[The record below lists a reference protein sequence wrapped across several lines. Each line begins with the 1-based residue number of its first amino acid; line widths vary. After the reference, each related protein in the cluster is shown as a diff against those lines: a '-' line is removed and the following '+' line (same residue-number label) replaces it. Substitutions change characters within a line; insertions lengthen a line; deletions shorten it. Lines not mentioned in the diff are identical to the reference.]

1 MEFLGVIKDLPLR
14 TNARVLDI
22 NNSLTSNNFSLLDMF
37 PNGYLINLN
46 KDPEKIRTI
55 IKSIEE
61 KKIKNIHDKYSAFH
75 FNYDNGNKLPFKD
88 NSFDLVILSGILRGV
103 VYRES
108 FLKDIARILSRG
120 GFILVTE
127 LYENA
132 HGVETHP
139 DSRILLDDMLE
150 YLDTAGFIFH
160 KSFDKNN
167 DVYGIIGICSLV

>member
-1 MEFLGVIKDLPLR
+1 MEFIGVIKDLPLR
-14 TNARVLDI
+14 TDARVLDI
-22 NNSLTSNNFSLLDMF
+22 NNSLNSNESLLLDLF
-37 PNGYLINLN
+37 PNGHLITIN
-46 KDPEKIRTI
+46 KNRDKIKTI
-55 IKSIEE
+55 IKSIED

-75 FNYDNGNKLPFKD
+75 FEYDNGNKLPLKD
-88 NSFDLVILSGILRGV
+88 NSVDLVILSGVLRDV

-108 FLKDIARILSRG
+108 LLKDIARVLCRG
-120 GFILVTE
+120 GFIFVTE

-160 KSFDKNN
+160 KNFDKNS